1 MTAMNTPACISFHI
15 RDAPMT
21 AALWFRS
28 FSQFLATDGTPY
40 AGAIATFYQGGT
52 TTPLI
57 VYQDNGLASPWGSSV
72 TADAAGLFPGVFL
85 PEGEYDFRVTTA
97 TGVQICAAG
106 PIEAVPTVT
115 TSGGGG
121 GTVDPTT
128 IFQTGDAMFLEVSG
142 VRTGWVRDN
151 GRTIGNAL
159 SGATE
164 RANADCVNLFAWYW
178 DNFADSICAVS
189 GGRGGSA
196 SADFAAGK
204 TITTLDKRGRVPM
217 GLDTMGNTAAGRVQV
232 STTVTTTASSPAA
245 VVASTTGLAIGMYVI
260 SANIPAGTFITS
272 IVGSTINMSAD
283 ATVSAA
289 GTAARFSYVLDPQ
302 VAGQIGGQS
311 QVTLTTDG
319 IPSHSHTG
327 TTTSNG
333 AHTHTAGFT
342 SGGSA
347 DAGFAGAI
355 ATGSTATSSN
365 GAHTHTFTTDTTGNG
380 RGHNNVPPVVMG
392 TWFRKL

>member
-1 MTAMNTPACISFHI
+1 MTS
-15 RDAPMT
+15 
-21 AALWFRS
+21 ALWFRS

-40 AGAIATFYQGGT
+40 AGAIATFYQGSS

-106 PIEAVPTVT
+106 PIEAVPMGTIPT
-115 TSGGGG
+115 GA

-128 IFQTGDAMFLEVSG
+128 IFQTGDAMFLEVDAP
-142 VRTGWVRDN
+142 RAGWVRDN
-151 GRTIGNAL
+151 GRLIGNAL
-159 SGATE
+159 TSGPNSE

-178 DNFADSICAVS
+178 DNFPDSICPVT

-204 TITTLDKRGRVPM
+204 TIATLDKRGRVPM

-232 STTVTTTASSPAA
+232 STTVTTAAGSNQITPASL
-245 VVASTTGLAIGMYVI
+245 TGLAIGMYVI
-260 SANIPAGTFITS
+260 SANIPAGTYITS
-272 IVGSTINMSAD
+272 IVGVNANLSAN
-283 ATVSAA
+283 ATVTAA
-289 GTAARFSYVLDPQ
+289 GTAARFSYILDPQ
-302 VAGQIGGQS
+302 VPGQNGGQS

-327 TTTSNG
+327 TTSSNG

-365 GAHTHTFTTDTTGNG
+365 GNHTHTFTTDTTGNG

>member
-1 MTAMNTPACISFHI
+1 
-15 RDAPMT
+15 MT
-21 AALWFRS
+21 AALWFKS
-28 FSQFLATDGTPY
+28 FAQFLATDGTPY
-40 AGAIATFYQGGT
+40 AGAIATFYQGSS

-106 PIEAVPTVT
+106 PIEAVPTVI
-115 TSGGGG
+115 TSSGGG

-151 GRTIGNAL
+151 GRAIGNGL
-159 SGATE
+159 SGALE
-164 RANADCVNLFAWYW
+164 RGNADCVNLFAWYW
-178 DNFADSICAVS
+178 DNFPDSICPVS

-196 SADFAAGK
+196 AADFAAGK
-204 TITTLDKRGRVPM
+204 TIATLDKRGRIPM
-217 GLDTMGNTAAGRVQV
+217 GLDTMGNNAAYRVQV
-232 STTVTTTASSPAA
+232 ATTVTTTASSPQITP
-245 VVASTTGLAIGMYVI
+245 ASLTGLAIGMYVI

-272 IVGSTINMSAD
+272 IVAPFVNLSAD
-283 ATVSAA
+283 ATVSVA
-289 GTAARFSYVLDPQ
+289 GTDARFSYILDPQ
-302 VAGQIGGQS
+302 VAGQIGGQA

-319 IPSHSHTG
+319 IPAHAHTG
-327 TTTSNG
+327 TTSSTG

-342 SGGSA
+342 GGGSA

-365 GAHTHTFTTDTTGNG
+365 GNHTHTFTSDTTGNG